1 MANTLKTGTTTGQRI
16 AIWVILGFTIIST
29 IALYVGSVLSQK
41 NQLEDSA
48 KAQEQLAAYQKATQE
63 YQAKVDAQAK
73 ELSAKY
79 YDTFKNYEKQPSAF
93 NAASVKELATNDLV
107 VGEGEEITADSTKFT
122 AYYIG
127 WKPDGVVFD
136 SSFDSSSLKSPIVVE
151 KQGDQWGVIT
161 GWSEGVQGMRIGG
174 VRELTIPASKAYG
187 ETGSPNS
194 TDTSKSIAPNTPLKF
209 IVMLIPND
217 EVKQIEQPD
226 YTKYF
231 TE

>member
-16 AIWVILGFTIIST
+16 AIWVILGFTVIST

-79 YDTFKNYEKQPSAF
+79 YDAFKSYEKQPSAF

-122 AYYIG
+122 AYYIR

-151 KQGDQWGVIT
+151 KQGDQWGVIA

-194 TDTSKSIAPNTPLKF
+194 TDASKSIAPNTPLKF

-217 EVKQIEQPD
+217 EVKKIEQPD

-231 TE
+231 TN